1 MMCNDTTNRESYEK
15 DRENVNE
22 RMSRK
27 ELNDDR
33 MLSDILSEEF
43 NLDRFKEKYSADDN
57 VARVFRCIL
66 HGSEFFIVGKAGQE
80 IESLV
85 EIFAQQC
92 DVRVITYDGPYTKD
106 PLWGEEY
113 AREISENP
121 DQKYLL
127 FFNHFPSEFS
137 RDVFIELGHLA
148 KHHCLGNN
156 YFVGAAC
163 EYTED
168 VGKLLG
174 ASLASIFKPIIY
186 WRGR

>member
-1 MMCNDTTNRESYEK
+1 M
-15 DRENVNE
+15 
-22 RMSRK
+22 
-27 ELNDDR
+27 
-33 MLSDILSEEF
+33 
-43 NLDRFKEKYSADDN
+43 
-57 VARVFRCIL
+57 
-66 HGSEFFIVGKAGQE
+66 
-80 IESLV
+80 V

-121 DQKYLL
+121 DQRYLL

-174 ASLASIFKPIIY
+174 ASLASIFSPIIY